1 VPERIIIGIDV
12 GTTKVCV
19 LVGEQDRNGKLNIL
33 GTGLCP
39 SRGLRRGMVIDMT
52 QTVESITAA
61 LDRAERLSGRK
72 IPSAYIG
79 VAGSHIESLNSRG
92 VVAIS
97 PNTREIVPSDISRAI
112 EAARAIEV
120 PSSREVIHVIPRGY
134 LVDGQEGVKNP
145 IGMSGYRL
153 EVECHIVTGAIASIQ
168 NLIKCVQKSQV
179 EIDDLVL
186 EPLASSE
193 SVLTSSEK
201 DLGVILLDIGGGT
214 TDVAIFVEGAIWHT
228 VVLPLGGNLI
238 TNDIAYGLRIPF
250 LAAEDLKV
258 THGHADPGQIPAGTR
273 IDLEPFV
280 PEYKED
286 IDQHA
291 LAEIIEARVEE
302 IFEKVQEEIRKS
314 GYDGLLPSGIVLT
327 GGTAELPGILEKAR
341 ATFNLPVRIGTPRG
355 VHGVVDTVINKPAF
369 ATGVGLLLWGLRQ
382 SEALAADEARSQ
394 EVPMVYQRFKQWLQE
409 FLP

>member
-1 VPERIIIGIDV
+1 MPERIIVGIDV
-12 GTTKVCV
+12 GTTKVCA
-19 LVGEQDRNGKLNIL
+19 LVGEQDRNGKINIL

-39 SRGLRRGMVIDMT
+39 SRGLRRGVVINMSE
-52 QTVESITAA
+52 TVESITSA

-72 IPSAYIG
+72 ITAAYVG
-79 VAGSHIESLNSRG
+79 VAGSHIESLNSTG

-97 PNTREIVPSDISRAI
+97 PNTREIVPSDINRAI

-193 SVLTSSEK
+193 AVLTPTEK
-201 DLGVILLDIGGGT
+201 DLGVVLLDIGGGT

-250 LAAEDLKV
+250 LAAEELKV
-258 THGHADPGQIPAGTR
+258 THGHADPSQIPAGRR

-280 PEYKED
+280 PDCKED
-286 IDQHA
+286 ADQHA

-302 IFEKVQEEIRKS
+302 IFEKVQEEITKS
-314 GYDGLLPSGIVLT
+314 GYDGLLPSGIVIT
-327 GGTAELPGILEKAR
+327 GGTAELPGIVEKAR

-355 VHGVVDTVINKPAF
+355 LHEVVDSLVNKPAF
-369 ATGVGLLLWGLRQ
+369 STGVGLLLWGLRQ

-394 EVPMVYQRFKQWLQE
+394 EVPFVYQRFKQWLQTL
-409 FLP
+409 LP

>member
-1 VPERIIIGIDV
+1 MPERIIVGIDV

-33 GTGLCP
+33 GAGLCP
-39 SRGLRRGMVIDMT
+39 SRGLRRGVVINMSE
-52 QTVESITAA
+52 TVESITSA

-72 IPSAYIG
+72 IASAYVG

-92 VVAIS
+92 FVAIPTS
-97 PNTREIVPSDISRAI
+97 VGEIVPSDITRAI

-120 PSSREVIHVIPRGY
+120 PNSREVIHVIPRGY
-134 LVDGQEGVKNP
+134 IVDGQEGVKNP

-153 EVECHIVTGAIASIQ
+153 EVECHIVTGAVASIQ
-168 NLIKCVQKSQV
+168 NLIKCVQRSQV

-193 SVLTSSEK
+193 SVLTPTEK
-201 DLGVILLDIGGGT
+201 ELGVILLDIGGGT
-214 TDVAIFVEGAIWHT
+214 TDVAIFREGAIWQT
-228 VVLPLGGNLI
+228 IVLPLGGNLI

-250 LAAEDLKV
+250 SAAEDLKV
-258 THGHADPGQIPAGTR
+258 THGHADHTQIPQSQM

-280 PEYKED
+280 PDCKEVA
-286 IDQHA
+286 DQRG

-302 IFEKVQEEIRKS
+302 LFEKVQEEVQKS
-314 GYDGLLPSGIVLT
+314 GYDGLPPSGLVLT
-327 GGTAELPGILEKAR
+327 GGTAELPGIADKAR
-341 ATFNLPVRIGTPRG
+341 AMFNLPVRVGTPQG
-355 VHGVVDTVINKPAF
+355 VHGVIDTINKPAF

-382 SEALAADEARSQ
+382 SEAMAADEIRNQ
-394 EVPMVYQRFKQWLQE
+394 EVPVVYHRFKQWLQTL
-409 FLP
+409 LP

>member
-1 VPERIIIGIDV
+1 VPERIIVGIDV

-39 SRGLRRGMVIDMT
+39 SRGLRRGVVINMSE
-52 QTVESITAA
+52 TVESITSA
-61 LDRAERLSGRK
+61 LDRSERLSGRK
-72 IPSAYIG
+72 IASAYVG

-153 EVECHIVTGAIASIQ
+153 EVECHIVTGAVASIQ

-193 SVLTSSEK
+193 AVLSPTEK
-201 DLGVILLDIGGGT
+201 DLGVVLLDIGGGT

-258 THGHADPGQIPAGTR
+258 THGHADLSQIPVGTR

-280 PEYKED
+280 PDCKED
-286 IDQHA
+286 ADQHA

-302 IFEKVQEEIRKS
+302 IFEKVREEITKS
-314 GYDGLLPSGIVLT
+314 GYDGLLPSGIVIT
-327 GGTAELPGILEKAR
+327 GGTAELPGIVEKAR
-341 ATFNLPVRIGTPRG
+341 ETFNLPVRIGTPRG
-355 VHGVVDTVINKPAF
+355 IHGVVDTMVNKPAF
-369 ATGVGLLLWGLRQ
+369 ATGVGLLQWGLRQ
-382 SEALAADEARSQ
+382 REALAADEARSQ

>member
-1 VPERIIIGIDV
+1 VPERIIVGIDV

-39 SRGLRRGMVIDMT
+39 SRGLRRGVVINMSE
-52 QTVESITAA
+52 TVESITTA

-72 IPSAYIG
+72 ITAAYVG

-92 VVAIS
+92 VVAIPPS
-97 PNTREIVPSDISRAI
+97 TREIVPSDISRAI

-145 IGMSGYRL
+145 IGMAGYRL
-153 EVECHIVTGAIASIQ
+153 EVECHIVTGAVTSIQ
-168 NLIKCVQKSQV
+168 NLIKCVQKSLV

-193 SVLTSSEK
+193 SVLLPSEK
-201 DLGVILLDIGGGT
+201 ELGVMLLDIGGGT

-250 LAAEDLKV
+250 LAAEELKV
-258 THGHADPGQIPAGTR
+258 THGHADPSQIPAGQM
-273 IDLEPFV
+273 IDLEPFI
-280 PEYKED
+280 PECKEVA
-286 IDQHA
+286 DQHA

-302 IFEKVQEEIRKS
+302 IFEKVQEEIKKS
-314 GYDGLLPSGIVLT
+314 EYDGLLPSGIVIT
-327 GGTAELPGILEKAR
+327 GGTAELPGIAEKAR
-341 ATFNLPVRIGTPRG
+341 AMFNLPVRIGTPQG
-355 VHGVVDTVINKPAF
+355 LHGVTDTINKPAF

-394 EVPMVYQRFKQWLQE
+394 EVPVVYQRFKQWIQTL
-409 FLP
+409 LP

>member
-1 VPERIIIGIDV
+1 VPERIIVGIDV

-19 LVGEQDRNGKLNIL
+19 LIGELDRNGKLNIL
-33 GTGLCP
+33 GAGLCP
-39 SRGLRRGMVIDMT
+39 SRGLRRGVVINMSET
-52 QTVESITAA
+52 IESISSA
-61 LDRAERLSGRK
+61 LHRAERISGHE
-72 IPSAYIG
+72 IASAYVG
-79 VAGSHIESLNSRG
+79 VAGSHIESLNSKG
-92 VVAIS
+92 FVAIPPS
-97 PNTREIVPSDISRAI
+97 VGEIVPGDINRAI

-134 LVDGQEGVKNP
+134 IVDGQDGVKNP

-153 EVECHIVTGAIASIQ
+153 EVECHIVTGAVASIQ

-193 SVLTSSEK
+193 SVLTPTEK

-250 LAAEDLKV
+250 SAAEELKV
-258 THGHADPGQIPAGTR
+258 THGHADPSQIPAGQM

-280 PEYKED
+280 PEYKEVVN
-286 IDQHA
+286 QRA

-302 IFEKVQEEIRKS
+302 LFEKVQEEIQQS

-327 GGTAELPGILEKAR
+327 GGTAELPGIVEKAR
-341 ATFNLPVRIGTPRG
+341 SIFNLSVRIGTPQG
-355 VHGVVDTVINKPAF
+355 VYGVIDTINKPAF
-369 ATGVGLLLWGLRQ
+369 ATGAGLLLWGLRQ
-382 SEALAADEARSQ
+382 SEAMALDEAHSQ
-394 EVPMVYQRFKQWLQE
+394 EVPVVYHRFKQWIQRL
-409 FLP
+409 LP

>member
-1 VPERIIIGIDV
+1 MPERIIVGIDV

-33 GTGLCP
+33 GVGVCP
-39 SRGLRRGMVIDMT
+39 SRGLRRGVVINMSE
-52 QTVESITAA
+52 TVESITSA

-72 IPSAYIG
+72 IASAYVG

-92 VVAIS
+92 FVAIPPS
-97 PNTREIVPSDISRAI
+97 IGEIVPSDINRAI

-134 LVDGQEGVKNP
+134 IVDGQEGVKNP

-153 EVECHIVTGAIASIQ
+153 EVECHIVTGAVASIQ
-168 NLIKCVQKSQV
+168 NLIKCVQKSEV
-179 EIDDLVL
+179 DIDDLVL

-193 SVLTSSEK
+193 SALTPTEK

-214 TDVAIFVEGAIWHT
+214 TDVAIFIEGAIWHT

-250 LAAEDLKV
+250 SAAEELKV
-258 THGHADPGQIPAGTR
+258 THGHADPNQVPEGEM

-280 PEYKED
+280 PECKEVVEKR
-286 IDQHA
+286 A
-291 LAEIIEARVEE
+291 LADIIAARVEE

-314 GYDGLLPSGIVLT
+314 GYHGLLPSGIVLT
-327 GGTAELPGILEKAR
+327 GGTAELPGIAEKAR
-341 ATFNLPVRIGTPRG
+341 AMFNLTVRVGTPQG
-355 VHGVVDTVINKPAF
+355 LHGVIDLINKPAF
-369 ATGVGLLLWGLRQ
+369 STGVGLLLWGLRQ
-382 SEALAADEARSQ
+382 SAALALDEVRSQ
-394 EVPMVYQRFKQWLQE
+394 EVSDVYVRFKQWLQRL
-409 FLP
+409 LP

>member
-1 VPERIIIGIDV
+1 MPERIIVGIDV

-19 LVGEQDRNGKLNIL
+19 LIGELDRNGKLNIL
-33 GTGLCP
+33 GAGLCP
-39 SRGLRRGMVIDMT
+39 SRGLRRGVVINMSET
-52 QTVESITAA
+52 IESISSA
-61 LDRAERLSGRK
+61 LHRAERISGHE
-72 IPSAYIG
+72 IASAYVG
-79 VAGSHIESLNSRG
+79 VAGSHIESLNSKG
-92 VVAIS
+92 FVAIPPS
-97 PNTREIVPSDISRAI
+97 VGEIVPGDINRAI

-134 LVDGQEGVKNP
+134 IVDGQDGVKNP

-153 EVECHIVTGAIASIQ
+153 EVECHIVTGAVASIQ

-193 SVLTSSEK
+193 SVLTPTEK

-250 LAAEDLKV
+250 SAAEELKV
-258 THGHADPGQIPAGTR
+258 THGHADPSQIPAGQM

-280 PEYKED
+280 PEYKEVVN
-286 IDQHA
+286 QRA

-302 IFEKVQEEIRKS
+302 LFEKVQEEIQQS

-327 GGTAELPGILEKAR
+327 GGTAELPGIVEKAR
-341 ATFNLPVRIGTPRG
+341 SIFNLSVRIGTPQG
-355 VHGVVDTVINKPAF
+355 VYGVIDTINKPAF
-369 ATGVGLLLWGLRQ
+369 ATGAGLLLWGLRQ
-382 SEALAADEARSQ
+382 SEAMALDEAHSQ
-394 EVPMVYQRFKQWLQE
+394 EVPVVYHRFKQWIQRL
-409 FLP
+409 LP

>member
-1 VPERIIIGIDV
+1 MPERIIVGIDV

-33 GTGLCP
+33 GTGLCA
-39 SRGLRRGMVIDMT
+39 SRGLRRGVVINMSE
-52 QTVESITAA
+52 TVESITTA

-72 IPSAYIG
+72 ITAAYVG

-92 VVAIS
+92 VVAIPPS
-97 PNTREIVPSDISRAI
+97 TREIVPSDISRAI

-134 LVDGQEGVKNP
+134 LVDGQEGVRNP
-145 IGMSGYRL
+145 IGMAGFRL
-153 EVECHIVTGAIASIQ
+153 EVECHIVTGAVTSIQ
-168 NLIKCVQKSQV
+168 NLIKCVQKSLV

-193 SVLTSSEK
+193 SVLLPSEK
-201 DLGVILLDIGGGT
+201 ELGVMLLDIGGGT
-214 TDVAIFVEGAIWHT
+214 TDVAIFAEGAIWHT

-250 LAAEDLKV
+250 LAAEELKV
-258 THGHADPGQIPAGTR
+258 THGHADPRQIPAGQM

-280 PEYKED
+280 PDCKEVA
-286 IDQHA
+286 DQHA

-302 IFEKVQEEIRKS
+302 IFEKVQEEIKKS
-314 GYDGLLPSGIVLT
+314 EYDGLLPSGIVIT
-327 GGTAELPGILEKAR
+327 GGSAELPGIADKAR
-341 ATFNLPVRIGTPRG
+341 AMFNLPVRIGTPQG
-355 VHGVVDTVINKPAF
+355 LHGVTDTISKPAF
-369 ATGVGLLLWGLRQ
+369 STGVGLLLWGLRQ
-382 SEALAADEARSQ
+382 SEALAADDARSQ
-394 EVPMVYQRFKQWLQE
+394 EVPVVYQRFKQWLQTL
-409 FLP
+409 LP